1 LIAGLTSSFALS
13 LGLVRQAG
21 VDVEQFMSLLRD
33 SALYAPTFDKKLSRM
48 LDRHYANPNFP
59 VRHLLKDV
67 NLVLDAAGEV
77 GLDSGVLLAIRE
89 LLADTEMRGLR
100 DEDYSALYESIDP
113 QQ

>member
-1 LIAGLTSSFALS
+1 
-13 LGLVRQAG
+13 
-21 VDVEQFMSLLRD
+21 
-33 SALYAPTFDKKLSRM
+33 
-48 LDRHYANPNFP
+48 
-59 VRHLLKDV
+59 V